1 MQSSGS
7 ESSAS
12 VLKSESNGAT
22 QIDCS
27 SGAGDSISTLTLASS
42 SLSRPVD
49 ATHSEGMGGSG
60 EHHQSSREPQDPTLR
75 PPASHS

>member
-27 SGAGDSISTLTLASS
+27 SGAGDAISTLTLASS
-42 SLSRPVD
+42 SLSCPVD
-49 ATHSEGMGGSG
+49 ATHSEG
-60 EHHQSSREPQDPTLR
+60 
-75 PPASHS
+75 